1 MIFNGG
7 VIRAIQPM
15 TPETGVIEPLV
26 LTPVAPGTHFHATFG
41 WPMVS
46 NGLEGRQQVIICGQ
60 HHTDV
65 VGALECKSDEI
76 DGQGYIDSFFLGPSL
91 LVSELSLY
99 HRSPGQLPALALLS
113 MGSEGADIHFRVR
126 AP

>member
-1 MIFNGG
+1 MTREIG
-7 VIRAIQPM
+7 VIQPL
-15 TPETGVIEPLV
+15 I
-26 LTPVAPGTHFHATFG
+26 LTPMAPGTHFHATFG

-46 NGLEGRQQVIICGQ
+46 HGLEGRQQVIICRQ
-60 HHTDV
+60 HQTDV
-65 VGALECKSDEI
+65 VSALECRSYEI
-76 DGQGYIDSFFLGPSL
+76 DGQGYIDSLFLGTPL

-113 MGSEGADIHFRVR
+113 MGREGADVHFRVR

>member
-1 MIFNGG
+1 
-7 VIRAIQPM
+7 
-15 TPETGVIEPLV
+15 
-26 LTPVAPGTHFHATFG
+26 
-41 WPMVS
+41 MVS
-46 NGLEGRQQVIICGQ
+46 HGLEGRQQVIICGQ

-65 VGALECKSDEI
+65 VSALERRSYEI
-76 DGQGYIDSFFLGPSL
+76 EGQGNIDSLFLGTPL

-113 MGSEGADIHFRVR
+113 MGREGADVHFRVR